1 MPRRHIFDT
10 MNTINSKP
18 GQNAAF
24 IIAILLFIMLFVCE
38 AEVREGTAA
47 GLSVCAQAIIPS
59 MFPMLILSSFITQI
73 RTPRIISKVLSV
85 PVGIL
90 SGLSE
95 NTAKCFMLGGFCG
108 YPVGVKTACAL
119 LRDGSISQEEAR
131 RAALINV
138 NPGAAF
144 AVLVVGRNMFG
155 SKEIGL
161 RLYLSVTAANL
172 MISFA
177 LRCFHRTTII
187 KTNKRETGALPP
199 SQALVQSVASASTGI
214 FSICAW
220 ITTFFGFASPLQSS
234 PAGAFL
240 RPFLEVTAAAASYA
254 KTNAVPAC
262 AFSLG
267 FGGLC
272 IMFQLLPELKELGV
286 SAGKYLAFRFAA
298 GGIAFL
304 LQHFTDRIFPSAAPV
319 FSYIQPAQPR
329 FSAFGA
335 SASLMFFCVVFM
347 ASIGSV
353 TGAWAPTKK

>member
-1 MPRRHIFDT
+1 MR
-10 MNTINSKP
+10 
-18 GQNAAF
+18 NAAF
-24 IIAILLFIMLFVCE
+24 LIAIPLFIMLFLCE
-38 AEVREGTAA
+38 TDVREGTAA
-47 GLSVCAQAIIPS
+47 GLSLCAQAIIPS
-59 MFPMLILSSFITQI
+59 LFPMLILSSYITQI
-73 RTPRIISKVLSV
+73 RTPRIINRILSV

-95 NTAKCFMLGGFCG
+95 NAVKCFMLGGFCG

-119 LRDGSISQEEAR
+119 LKDRRISQEEAR

-138 NPGAAF
+138 SPGAAF
-144 AVLVVGRNMFG
+144 AVLVAGRDMFG

-172 MISFA
+172 LLGFM
-177 LRCFHRTTII
+177 LRCLY
-187 KTNKRETGALPP
+187 KTPKSKINMSETDALPP
-199 SQALVQSVASASTGI
+199 SQALVQSVAAASTGI

-220 ITTFFGFASPLQSS
+220 ITAFCGFAAPLQRS

-240 RPFLEVTAAAASYA
+240 RPFLEVTAAGAFYA

-262 AFSLG
+262 AFSMG
-267 FGGLC
+267 FGGFC
-272 IMFQLLPELKELGV
+272 IMFQLLPELKALGV

-304 LQHFTDRIFPSAAPV
+304 LQHITDRIFPYAAPV
-319 FSYIQPAQPR
+319 FSYVQAVQQPR

-335 SASLMFFCVVFM
+335 SASLLFFCVVFM
-347 ASIGSV
+347 ASVGPL
-353 TGAWAPTKK
+353 TGAWAPMKK